1 MIMEGIDAYK
11 YSMAI
16 KMHFS
21 GSYDAIK
28 YHFKTRVSQKSYWG
42 RPDKYQLT
50 KIGKRFNKV
59 EDIIQYFVAH
69 NLAGKSWSGDMIR
82 DEKTYTDHMKRIE
95 SLSYNFKN
103 ELEDLS
109 EYSLDG
115 LLSCYKDNYPI
126 IINKYLEETVS
137 IETVCILNALTGF
150 IEDANGKITETIL
163 WPDLYKK
170 VVKYQP
176 FITFDKDKM
185 MKIVLNTFT

>member
-69 NLAGKSWSGDMIR
+69 NLAGIVG
-82 DEKTYTDHMKRIE
+82 
-95 SLSYNFKN
+95 
-103 ELEDLS
+103 
-109 EYSLDG
+109 
-115 LLSCYKDNYPI
+115 
-126 IINKYLEETVS
+126 
-137 IETVCILNALTGF
+137 
-150 IEDANGKITETIL
+150 
-163 WPDLYKK
+163 
-170 VVKYQP
+170 VV
-176 FITFDKDKM
+176 I
-185 MKIVLNTFT
+185 